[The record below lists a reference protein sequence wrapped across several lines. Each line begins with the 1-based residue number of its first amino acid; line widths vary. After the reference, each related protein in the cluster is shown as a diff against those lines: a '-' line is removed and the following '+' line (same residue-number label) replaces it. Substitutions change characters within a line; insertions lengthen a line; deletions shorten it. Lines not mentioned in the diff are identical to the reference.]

1 MRNYYPVKPLKLS
14 AYFSRLDWF
23 SATLLLMILA
33 ARFFPEPSMYR
44 GLFSLKSFSLAGIS
58 VIFFLYGLRLSL
70 PQMLKCV
77 NNWKLHVLI
86 QATTFLVFPL
96 IVLPG
101 YFLFKGSEYYD
112 LWLGVFFLATLPSTV
127 SSAVVMVSLA
137 GGNVPGSIFN
147 ATFSSIAG
155 ILITPLW
162 MGLFLAA
169 DAHSPG
175 LGIVFQKLAIQILLP
190 LFIGITLHRWFGS
203 IAIKYKDFTRY
214 FDQLVILSV
223 VYTSFCS
230 SFSQGL
236 FDDFNT
242 LVILVLLF
250 FLILLFVIANLLIVR
265 AANFTGLPLPDKI
278 AALFCGSTKSLMHGS
293 VMAGVMFAATG
304 KGGVLLLPVLIYH
317 AMQLTFTG
325 FMSQKFRRESRS
337 QAQ

>member
-1 MRNYYPVKPLKLS
+1 
-14 AYFSRLDWF
+14 
-23 SATLLLMILA
+23 
-33 ARFFPEPSMYR
+33 
-44 GLFSLKSFSLAGIS
+44 
-58 VIFFLYGLRLSL
+58 
-70 PQMLKCV
+70 MLKCI
-77 NNWKLHVLI
+77 NNWKLHLLV
-86 QATTFLVFPL
+86 QANTFLVFPL

-101 YFLFKGSEYYD
+101 YFIFRDSNYYD

-155 ILITPLW
+155 ILLTPLW

-169 DAHSPG
+169 DAHNPG
-175 LGIVFQKLAIQILLP
+175 LGVVFQKLAIQILLP
-190 LFIGITLHRWFGS
+190 LFIGIVLHKWFGKL
-203 IAIKYKDFTRY
+203 AIRYKDFTRY

-223 VYTSFCS
+223 VYTSFCN

-250 FLILLFVIANLLIVR
+250 LLILLFVIVNILIIRV
-265 AANFTGLPLPDKI
+265 ADYFKLPLSDKI

-293 VMAGVMFAATG
+293 VMAGVMFAAAG

-325 FMSQKFRRESRS
+325 FMSQKFRRDKKN